1 MAAGS
6 EDKIPLRRWRV
17 GLISGFAIHALTA
30 SLALLAGLASGTA
43 TDLNG
48 RPIDP
53 LNDAGARAV
62 VLFFAASDCPVSNR
76 YIPEIQRLAK
86 EFEPNGVRVWFVY
99 PNAGDNARIV
109 RMHDAAYSVDGSTAL
124 DPAQTL
130 VRMSHATVTPEAA
143 VFMRD
148 AAGLHEVYRGRI
160 DDRYIAFGRERP
172 RALHHDLE
180 DAIRA
185 VLEGK
190 SVPQPDGP
198 PVGCSIV
205 ILQK

>member
-1 MAAGS
+1 M
-6 EDKIPLRRWRV
+6 
-17 GLISGFAIHALTA
+17 ISGLAIRALTA

-43 TDLNG
+43 TDLDG
-48 RPIDP
+48 RAIDP
-53 LNDAGARAV
+53 LSDAGARAI

-86 EFEPNGVRVWFVY
+86 EFEPSGVRVWFVY
-99 PNAGDNARIV
+99 PNAGDDAKAV
-109 RMHDAAYSVDGSTAL
+109 HLHDATYNIEAPTAL

-130 VRMSHATVTPEAA
+130 VRTAHATITPEAA
-143 VFMRD
+143 VFTRD

-172 RALHHDLE
+172 QALHHDLE
-180 DAIRA
+180 NAIRA
-185 VLEGK
+185 VVEGRPA
-190 SVPQPDGP
+190 PQPGGP
-198 PVGCSIV
+198 PIGCSIV